1 MTAKDDLSV
10 SVELPPDIIQ
20 RLRSDANAVYT
31 PEIVTKLRKLLNGHD
46 PAEFAE
52 AAFIVNGYIDESK
65 LIKLL
70 SGERDPCPLDIGKL
84 LSPYVSAGNFNPE
97 SLCRTY
103 LVENLIEKGRVY
115 ELLGKWKG
123 GKTIVAIDLANH
135 LAHGLSWA
143 GFRTL
148 KCLVIY
154 VAGEAVEDVMIRNE
168 GWRLHQKIKECA
180 PFQIRTIPVSLSD
193 PTEAR
198 RLYHEIVELS
208 DQHPDL
214 PILLVI
220 DTLAR
225 NIGPG
230 VNENNIEGM
239 GAFANNLID
248 EVVRPTKAT
257 AIVIHHS
264 GHSDSDRGR
273 GHSSF
278 EAAVDGGFKV
288 SMDKSDGAAIITLST
303 LFSRSTSGESNASF
317 KIVTQELPGADNFG
331 NPIEAPVLRYLEDHQ
346 PTKRTKGLG
355 RKQEALLEL
364 LRTLYDEHKQRIDKG
379 GLVTT
384 ARVSKGELREEA
396 EKRGVET
403 DSSNFY
409 KLVSKLRERSLISEE
424 LGHLYVVEDH

>member
-1 MTAKDDLSV
+1 M
-10 SVELPPDIIQ
+10 SVELPREII
-20 RLRSDANAVYT
+20 RLVRDDANAAYT
-31 PEIVTKLRKLLNGHD
+31 PEIVTKLRKQLNGHD

-52 AAFIVNGYIDESK
+52 AAFVVNGYINEEK
-65 LIKLL
+65 LTKLL
-70 SGERDPCPLDIGKL
+70 SGEREPCPINPGEL
-84 LSPYVSAGNFNPE
+84 LSPYVSAGNYNHE
-97 SLCRTY
+97 SLCRAY
-103 LVENLIEKGRVY
+103 LVENMIEKGRVY

-135 LAHGLSWA
+135 LAHGLPWA

-154 VAGEAVEDVMIRNE
+154 IAGEAVEDVMIRNE
-168 GWRLHQKIKECA
+168 GWRLHQKINDRV
-180 PFQIRTIPVSLSD
+180 PFQIRTIPVSLSN
-193 PTEAR
+193 PVEAR
-198 RLYHEIVELS
+198 RLYHEIIELS
-208 DQHPDL
+208 DQHPGL

-257 AIVIHHS
+257 AIVVHHS

-278 EAAVDGGFKV
+278 EAAVDGAFKV
-288 SMDKSDGAAIITLST
+288 SMDRSDGAAVITLST
-303 LFSRSTSGESNASF
+303 LFSRSTSGESSTSF
-317 KIVTQELPGADNFG
+317 KVVTQEIPGADNFG

-364 LRTLYDEHKQRIDKG
+364 LRTLYAEHQQRIDDG
-379 GLVTT
+379 GLNTM
-384 ARVSKGELREEA
+384 ARVSKGELRDEA
-396 EKRGVET
+396 EKRGVEA

-409 KLVSKLRERSLISEE
+409 KLVSKLKERSLIYEE
-424 LGHLYVVEDH
+424 SGFLYGVDGH